1 MTLRDK
7 GTPQRSRPVRPPRG
21 GSLGPGSSDLGP
33 SRIYTIPRPYF
44 SVFQSRRGRL
54 SSPCLYGLYT
64 MTETIPPD
72 GSKNKPKLG
81 VSRPRITHKVCRGA
95 GHVTEFLQKQVDLG
109 VRGSDFMKE
118 LPKDARSDV
127 KACLE
132 YIRGLVTYGK
142 AKFEGKTNDG

>member
-1 MTLRDK
+1 MLPGVAVWGRVLRI
-7 GTPQRSRPVRPPRG
+7 SVPVVYILSQDLISPCFSLVEVDFRPP
-21 GSLGPGSSDLGP
+21 
-33 SRIYTIPRPYF
+33 
-44 SVFQSRRGRL
+44 VFMG
-54 SSPCLYGLYT
+54 YT